1 MFSNKGPAGSAG
13 SMKNNSSLTSCSC
26 LSGKYHITQKSTWKG
41 LLAFILECIASW
53 LTTFNR
59 DVLVFLLE
67 QSDITGRLL
76 EPINTK
82 SNIKTTLTLFLFL
95 GQRLDEHVNYSLLQT
110 LNFVPTIKEGYNL
123 LVWQMPCFQLK
134 FCNYWVFLCS
144 SSRTYVMFNPIC
156 LNFFFS

>member
-1 MFSNKGPAGSAG
+1 
-13 SMKNNSSLTSCSC
+13 MKNNSSLTSCSC

-59 DVLVFLLE
+59 DVLVFPLE

-82 SNIKTTLTLFLFL
+82 SKIKTTLTLFLFF

-123 LVWQMPCFQLK
+123 LVWKMLCFQIK
-134 FCNYWVFLCS
+134 FCNYWVCLCS